1 MKGQRNETE
10 QNHRQEEKSPT
21 RKEISPILPP
31 EGFIRLPIALAVLGI
46 GRTSFLAGVKDG
58 KYPQPVRLGPR
69 ITAWRVEDIRAVIA
83 RFADKIAQ

>member
-1 MKGQRNETE
+1 MK
-10 QNHRQEEKSPT
+10 QNKITAKKRKSPT
-21 RKEISPILPP
+21 RKEISPVLPP
-31 EGFIRLPIALAVLGI
+31 EGFIRLPVALAVLGI

-83 RFADKIAQ
+83 RFADKITQ